1 MSLHHHGHSQSL
13 TFPHVT
19 HGNAW
24 SITVTP
30 GTKYD
35 HCSCTTRFG
44 PGLST
49 KLPPMSMHHH
59 SHSHSLKVTQ
69 GHSRSFMFTQ
79 SHSWYEV
86 MTNVSAP
93 PGFDLGHSIKLP
105 PMSLHP
111 NGHSKSLMVT
121 HGHSRSLMV
130 QSYDQCLCT
139 TGVQSRSQ

>member
-1 MSLHHHGHSQSL
+1 MVTQGHSGSL
-13 TFPHVT
+13 TVT
-19 HGNAW
+19 HG
-24 SITVTP
+24 
-30 GTKYD
+30 
-35 HCSCTTRFG
+35 
-44 PGLST
+44 T
-49 KLPPMSMHHH
+49 KLRPMSMHHRGSIQISILSYHQWPCITNFTH
-59 SHSHSLKVTQ
+59 SYSHSLRVTQ

-93 PGFDLGHSIKLP
+93 PGFNLGHSIKLP
-105 PMSLHP
+105 PISLHP

-139 TGVQSRSQ
+139 TGVQSRSQYYQVLSLDNTW